1 MNFFQKSLLL
11 MLLMF
16 VSGSALAGACT
27 YREAVMALEQG
38 NTTRGMALMRMAN
51 RDGDKRAS
59 DYLAMKSYQ
68 FQKVAID
75 SPQRSLISLNRTE
88 P

>member
-1 MNFFQKSLLL
+1 

-59 DYLAMKSYQ
+59 DFLVKKSLAMKSYQ
-68 FQKVAID
+68 FQTVAID
-75 SPQRSLISLNRTE
+75 LPQRPLISLNRTE